1 LESSEEENMIKK
13 AVSILFSMALVCV
26 FLESPVHLRGDTW
39 IQEDEPVPEV
49 LSLLGKKLYAT
60 PATEEELNGL
70 KKNLKEAL
78 RQLELN
84 PEDVENIISY
94 GGRLANLW
102 RYHEAI
108 DVYTKG
114 IEKFPENAM
123 LFRHRGHR
131 YISVRNFKQ
140 AVEDLI
146 KASQLNSRDF
156 DIWYHLGLA
165 YYLQGEFGLA
175 LKAYQEC
182 AKYTVDDD
190 ARVAVSY
197 WLYITMRRLNQD
209 KVAAKVLKN
218 VTNRMNIMVEQS
230 YHKLMVFYQGK
241 ISEKE
246 ILAMASASDLD
257 TATYGYGVGVLLLF
271 SNQGGRAVQVFEKI
285 LELRH
290 WPAFGYIAAEA
301 ELARLIKE

>member
-1 LESSEEENMIKK
+1 
-13 AVSILFSMALVCV
+13 MALMCM
-26 FLESPVHLRGDTW
+26 FLESPVLLSGDTW

-49 LSLLGKKLYAT
+49 LSLLGKKLYAE
-60 PATEEELNGL
+60 PATEEELASL
-70 KKNLKEAL
+70 KKDLKEAM

-94 GGRLANLW
+94 GGHLANLW
-102 RYHEAI
+102 RYHDAI

-114 IEKFPENAM
+114 IERFPDNAM
-123 LFRHRGHR
+123 LYRHRGHR
-131 YISVRNFKQ
+131 YISVRSFKK
-140 AVEDLI
+140 AVEDLT

-165 YYLQGEFGLA
+165 YYLQGEFGQA

-190 ARVAVSY
+190 ARVGVSY
-197 WLYITMRRLNQD
+197 WLYITLRRLNQD

-218 VTNRMNIMVEQS
+218 VTNRMNIMMERS
-230 YHKLMVFYQGK
+230 YHELMFFYQGK
-241 ISEKE
+241 MSEKE
-246 ILAMASASDLD
+246 IMTMASTSDLD
-257 TATYGYGVGVLLLF
+257 NATYGYGIGVLLLF
-271 SNQGGRAVQVFEKI
+271 RNQEGKAVQVFEKI

-301 ELARLIKE
+301 ELARLAQE

>member
-1 LESSEEENMIKK
+1 
-13 AVSILFSMALVCV
+13 MALVCM
-26 FLESPVHLRGDTW
+26 FLESPALLIGDTW
-39 IQEDEPVPEV
+39 IQEGEPVPEV
-49 LSLLGKKLYAT
+49 LSLLGKKLYAA
-60 PATEEELNGL
+60 PATGEELDSL
-70 KKNLKEAL
+70 KKDLKEAM
-78 RQLELN
+78 RQLELT

-102 RYHEAI
+102 RYHDAI

-114 IEKFPENAM
+114 IERFPDNA
-123 LFRHRGHR
+123 LLYRHRGHR
-131 YISVRNFKQ
+131 YISVRNFKK
-140 AVEDLI
+140 AVEDLT
-146 KASQLNSRDF
+146 KASLLNSRDF
-156 DIWYHLGLA
+156 DIWYHLGLV

-182 AKYTVDDD
+182 AKYAVDDD

-197 WLYITMRRLNQD
+197 WLYITLRRLNQD

-218 VTNRMNIMVEQS
+218 VTNRMNIMVERS
-230 YHKLMVFYQGK
+230 YHKLMFFYQGK
-241 ISEKE
+241 MSEKE
-246 ILAMASASDLD
+246 IMAMASTSDLD
-257 TATYGYGVGVLLLF
+257 TATYGYGIGILLLF
-271 SNQGGRAVQVFEKI
+271 SNQGGKAVQVFEKI